1 MGGAAASPNP
11 SGVLYDEAMKVL
23 SVNVGQPREVVVDD
37 RLVRT
42 SIFKS
47 PVTGRIPIRNNNL
60 AGDAQSDLS
69 VHGGRAKA
77 IYAYPHEH
85 YAFWRKQLPDVDL
98 QPGHFGEN
106 LTIEGLREEDVHVG
120 DRLKIGSAELL
131 VTQPRLPCYK
141 LGIRFGRA
149 DMVKRFLASRRTGF
163 YLSVAVEG
171 DLGTGDTIEIVER
184 HPAAISIPELLR
196 MYLREGVGP
205 DRLRKAIAIPAL
217 SEAWRT
223 DLQKQLVDL

>member
-1 MGGAAASPNP
+1 MQ
-11 SGVLYDEAMKVL
+11 VR
-23 SVNVGQPREVVVDD
+23 SVNVGLPREVFADD

-47 PVTGRIPIRNNNL
+47 PVTGRVPIRGNNL

-77 IYAYPHEH
+77 VYAYPHEH
-85 YAFWRKQLPDVDL
+85 YAFWRTQLPGVDL

-106 LTIEGLREEDVHVG
+106 LTIEGLLEEDVHIG
-120 DRLKIGSAELL
+120 DRLKIGSAELV

-171 DLGTGDTIEIVER
+171 DIGAGDAIEIVDR
-184 HPAAISIPELLR
+184 HPAAVSIPELLR
-196 MYLREGVGP
+196 MYLKEGVAP
-205 DRLRKAIAIPAL
+205 DRLRQVLAIPAL
-217 SEAWRT
+217 SDAWRME
-223 DLQKQLVDL
+223 LQKQS

>member
-1 MGGAAASPNP
+1 MGIMR
-11 SGVLYDEAMKVL
+11 VR
-23 SVNVGQPREVVVDD
+23 SVSVGQPREVVAHD
-37 RLVRT
+37 RVVRT

-47 PVTGRIPIRNNNL
+47 PVAGRVPIRNNNL
-60 AGDAQSDLS
+60 AGDAQSDLT
-69 VHGGRAKA
+69 VHGGKAKA
-77 IYAYPHEH
+77 VYAYPHEH
-85 YAFWRKQLPDVDL
+85 YAFWRAQFHDIDL

-106 LTIEGLREEDVHVG
+106 LTIEGLLEDDAHIG
-120 DRLKIGSAELL
+120 DRLRIGSAELV

-171 DLGTGDTIEIVER
+171 DVGAGDTIEILER

-196 MYLREGVGP
+196 MYLKEGISP
-205 DRLRKAIAIPAL
+205 DRLRQALAIPAL
-217 SEAWRT
+217 SESWRAE
-223 DLQKQLVDL
+223 LQKQSAGA

>member
-1 MGGAAASPNP
+1 M
-11 SGVLYDEAMKVL
+11 DIMKVR
-23 SVNVGQPREVVVDD
+23 SVSVGRPREVFADD

-47 PVTGRIPIRNNNL
+47 PVAGRVPIRGNNL

-77 IYAYPHEH
+77 VYAYPYEH
-85 YAFWRKQLPDVDL
+85 YAFWHGQLPGVDL

-106 LTIEGLREEDVHVG
+106 LTIEGLLEEDVHIG
-120 DRLKIGSAELL
+120 DRLKIGSAELV

-171 DLGTGDTIEIVER
+171 DVGAGDTIEILDR

-196 MYLREGVGP
+196 MYLKEDVAP
-205 DRLRKAIAIPAL
+205 ERLRQVIAIPAL
-217 SEAWRT
+217 SDSWRSE
-223 DLQKQLVDL
+223 LRKQS

>member
-1 MGGAAASPNP
+1 MMR
-11 SGVLYDEAMKVL
+11 LL
-23 SVNVGQPREVVVDD
+23 SVCVGQPREVMAEE

-47 PVTGRIPIRNNNL
+47 PATGRIPINNNNL
-60 AGDAQSDLS
+60 AGDRQSDLS

-77 IYAYPHEH
+77 VYAYPHEH
-85 YAFWRKQLPDVDL
+85 YAFWREQLPGLDL

-106 LTIEGLREEDVHVG
+106 LTIEGMLEEDVHLG
-120 DRLKIGSAELL
+120 DRLHVGSAELV

-149 DMVKRFLASRRTGF
+149 DMVRRFLASRRTGF
-163 YLSVAVEG
+163 YLSVASEG
-171 DLGTGDTIEIVER
+171 DLGAGDTIEILER

-196 MYLREGVGP
+196 MYLNEGVAP
-205 DRLRKAIAIPAL
+205 DRLREAIAIPAL
-217 SEAWRT
+217 SDAWRL
-223 DLQKQLVDL
+223 DLRKQLPER

>member
-1 MGGAAASPNP
+1 MGPPKG
-11 SGVLYDEAMKVL
+11 GHYEQRLYDGGMKVL
-23 SVNVGQPREVVVDD
+23 TVSVGQPREIVVDD

-47 PVTGRIPIRNNNL
+47 PVTGRVHIRNNNL
-60 AGDAQSDLS
+60 AGDVQSDLS

-85 YAFWRKQLPDVDL
+85 YAFWREQLPDIDL

-106 LTIEGLREEDVHVG
+106 LTIEGLLENDVHIG
-120 DRLKIGSAELL
+120 DRLKIGSAERV

-149 DMVKRFLASRRTGF
+149 DMGKRFLASRRTGF
-163 YLSVAVEG
+163 YLSVGVAG
-171 DLGTGDTIEIVER
+171 DLGTGDTIEVLER
-184 HPAAISIPELLR
+184 HTAAVSIPELLR
-196 MYLREGVGP
+196 MYLKEGVAPG
-205 DRLRKAIAIPAL
+205 RLREVLAIPVL
-217 SEAWRT
+217 SDAWRAEF
-223 DLQKQLVDL
+223 QKQLLEV

>member
-1 MGGAAASPNP
+1 MKI
-11 SGVLYDEAMKVL
+11 MKVL
-23 SVNVGQPREVVVDD
+23 SVSVGQPREVVADD
-37 RLVRT
+37 GLVRT
-42 SIFKS
+42 SIFKT

-60 AGDAQSDLS
+60 AGDAPSDLS

-85 YAFWRKQLPDVDL
+85 YAFWSEQLPDVDL

-106 LTIEGLREEDVHVG
+106 LTIEGLLEENVHLG
-120 DRLKIGSAELL
+120 DRLKIGSAELV

-163 YLSVAVEG
+163 YMSVALEG
-171 DLGTGDTIEIVER
+171 DLGTGDTIEILDR
-184 HPAAISIPELLR
+184 HPAAISIPDLLR
-196 MYLREGVGP
+196 LYLKEDVAPGRLRE
-205 DRLRKAIAIPAL
+205 AIAIPAL
-217 SEAWRT
+217 SDAWRIE
-223 DLQKQLVDL
+223 LQKQLIG

>member
-1 MGGAAASPNP
+1 MDI
-11 SGVLYDEAMKVL
+11 VKVR
-23 SVNVGQPREVVVDD
+23 SVNVGQPREVVAYD
-37 RLVRT
+37 RVVRT

-47 PVTGRIPIRNNNL
+47 PVAGRVPIRGNNL

-77 IYAYPHEH
+77 VYAYPYEH
-85 YAFWRKQLPDVDL
+85 YAFWRAQLPGVDL
-98 QPGHFGEN
+98 HPGHFGEN
-106 LTIEGLREEDVHVG
+106 LTIEGLLEEDVHIG
-120 DRLKIGSAELL
+120 DRLKIGSAELV

-171 DLGTGDTIEIVER
+171 DVGAGDAIEILDR
-184 HPAAISIPELLR
+184 HPAAVSIPELLG
-196 MYLREGVGP
+196 MYLKEGVAP
-205 DRLRKAIAIPAL
+205 DRLRQVIAIPAL
-217 SEAWRT
+217 SDAWRSE
-223 DLQKQLVDL
+223 LQKQS

>member
-1 MGGAAASPNP
+1 L
-11 SGVLYDEAMKVL
+11 SGSVRLLA
-23 SVNVGQPREVVVDD
+23 VNVGEPREIVVDD
-37 RLVRT
+37 RVERT

-47 PVTGRIPIRNNNL
+47 AVAGRIPIRNNNL

-85 YAFWRKQLPDVDL
+85 YAFWRGQLPDVDL

-106 LTIEGLREEDVHVG
+106 LTIEGLLEKDVHVG
-120 DRLKIGSAELL
+120 DRLKIGSAELV

-149 DMVKRFLASRRTGF
+149 DMVTRFLASRRTGF

-171 DLGTGDTIEIVER
+171 DVAGGDAIEILEP

-196 MYLREGVGP
+196 MYLKEGVGQ
-205 DRLRKAIAIPAL
+205 DRLREVIEIPAL
-217 SEAWRT
+217 SDAWRAELT
-223 DLQKQLVDL
+223 KQLGGRAKSNNGS